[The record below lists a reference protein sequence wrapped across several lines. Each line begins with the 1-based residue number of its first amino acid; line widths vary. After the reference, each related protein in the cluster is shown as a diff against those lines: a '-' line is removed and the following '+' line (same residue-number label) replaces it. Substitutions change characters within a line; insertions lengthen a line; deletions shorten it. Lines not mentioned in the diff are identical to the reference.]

1 MHTALMAI
9 CIDNNYFEVD
19 GYLYYTDKICRFL
32 HYKISLRFCNT
43 SRYLRKNCIIKYKL
57 LALNFDAFSIS
68 SSLHTYETSISN
80 EPWLKSD
87 G

>member
-32 HYKISLRFCNT
+32 H
-43 SRYLRKNCIIKYKL
+43 
-57 LALNFDAFSIS
+57 
-68 SSLHTYETSISN
+68 
-80 EPWLKSD
+80 
-87 G
+87 